1 FADSGAGIMPINR
14 SGVARSLA
22 ETGSG
27 LLVGVDIEY
36 GAVER
41 LSGFASM
48 AHYYI
53 TMDQI
58 FELSPSD
65 SSIHNK
71 FQIRLWKEVIDVY
84 LGLGLLDVWKS
95 MNDLRALVGNDPLP
109 NPTFNGVP
117 IAAWSFRY
125 LMNTAKI
132 PSTQTGSLFKGEI
145 SMPGFH
151 LRDLA
156 KFIETTTPHDTAPSG
171 AWISFRSL
179 LTPPLTEVVSHT

>member
-1 FADSGAGIMPINR
+1 LEQQYNRIVSAITPLAPEPWNGDKLQHYYLDGFADSGAGIMPINR

-41 LSGFASM
+41 FSGFDSM
-48 AHYYI
+48 APYSI

-65 SSIHNK
+65 SSIPNK
-71 FQIRLWKEVIDVY
+71 FQIRLWKQVMDVY

-95 MNDLRALVGNDPLP
+95 INDLRALVGNDPLP

-117 IAAWSFRY
+117 IAAWSFR
-125 LMNTAKI
+125 
-132 PSTQTGSLFKGEI
+132 
-145 SMPGFH
+145 
-151 LRDLA
+151 
-156 KFIETTTPHDTAPSG
+156 
-171 AWISFRSL
+171 
-179 LTPPLTEVVSHT
+179 